1 MVGGKLLLVL
11 GLWAFVA
18 LAWVV
23 ERGLGLED
31 AVALPP
37 AERIAVGKKPRPEA
51 DFATGLWWAALVNLL
66 ERLCLNDMDHDRER
80 TVSGLESPRHGA
92 MTSTT
97 MELGRI
103 P

>member
-1 MVGGKLLLVL
+1 MHLPRWSLRRARLMVGGKLLLVL

-37 AERIAVGKKPRPEA
+37 AVALLIAVVP
-51 DFATGLWWAALVNLL
+51 AALWL
-66 ERLCLNDMDHDRER
+66 
-80 TVSGLESPRHGA
+80 A
-92 MTSTT
+92 
-97 MELGRI
+97 
-103 P
+103 